1 MKRVFACLLG
11 VICAGL
17 VVLVFYSKLT
27 IPQVSPLLK
36 RYELR
41 TLDYRMRYSLS
52 PTVSPAIKIVLV
64 DDVNNL
70 STKLATFIR
79 LVSLENNGQFKPKVI
94 GLNYRF
100 DAAVND
106 ELVSIA
112 SAANNVYYGYSFVF
126 DPQQATPEPEN
137 QDILPFRLEL
147 TDVGETG
154 QQVFEAQ
161 RVELPAYKYLTTAR
175 SIGFVNTLPDIDGVF
190 RRIPLFL
197 TYQNR
202 WYGSLPLL
210 MAMDYLKIESV
221 DITFYPGQYIE
232 VAKEDGGFTKIPVN
246 EYGEMLIDFAST
258 PSQGILAPYHTVSM
272 EQDIL
277 AKMHDPAALSEALN
291 SFKDAIVLVGSGGN
305 QPVPISDSYPLI
317 GMLAS
322 FINNILTEHFLIE
335 LPTEILI
342 GIVVFVGA
350 LIGFLL
356 GTRRF
361 LMKFVFAFFF
371 CLLYAGIAYGA
382 YVQFH
387 LILPILPPVLT
398 VTLTLLATS
407 VLIHRS
413 RQEGRE
419 RRLSDIPHPKKSEG
433 KQKKRKIATPQANDA
448 HGLEETLTE
457 IREDLDR
464 KSYRLRS
471 KIEELRLIQEEMDAH
486 HHDHSGQVASL
497 QKEIRAREIEIK
509 GLLAK
514 EEELSRQL
522 ENLPNQENA
531 GFMYKDA
538 SEKMVRIFEKH
549 GVAVRSQALL
559 QACYRVEK
567 LSKSSIAVL
576 IQGERGTGKNVLAEI
591 IREVSTRHN
600 RPVLHVVCDGDMDM
614 LEDDLFGHRKGAF
627 PGADDHRIGL
637 LRKVDGGTLVLQE
650 IGNLSLE
657 IQTRLIQAARGK
669 AVRPLGEDVLYPS
682 DVRMIATTTKDLRE
696 LVTQGKFRE
705 DLYRYFSVYPI
716 MLSPLRDRK
725 EDIPGLVAHFVKVSN
740 RAHSKAVEHV
750 PDETINRLI
759 QYDWPGNVQ
768 ELETII
774 ERAIIEVPTGE
785 KTLSEEMIRFDN
797 DMFTGGI
804 SDPGMLNYLIAL
816 LDEDREL
823 PAYQP
828 LREKVLA
835 EIQRVYCSRLLRRHH
850 GDAKNAAIDAGL
862 KVETFKKM
870 LTELQIDSEN
880 YRY

>member
-1 MKRVFACLLG
+1 MKRLFACLLG
-11 VICAGL
+11 VICASIVAFL
-17 VVLVFYSKLT
+17 FYGTLN
-27 IPQVSPLLK
+27 IPTVSPLL
-36 RYELR
+36 RRLELR
-41 TLDYRMRYSLS
+41 TFDYRMRYGIS
-52 PTVSPAIKIVLV
+52 PAISPAIKIVLV

-79 LVSLENNGQFKPKVI
+79 LVSIENNGQFKPKVI

-112 SAANNVYYGYSFVF
+112 SAANNVYYGYSFLF
-126 DPQQATPEPEN
+126 DPQQTTPEAEN

-147 TDVGETG
+147 TDIGETG

-175 SIGFVNTLPDIDGVF
+175 SIGFVNTLPDTDGVF

-197 TYQNR
+197 TYQNH

-246 EYGEMLIDFAST
+246 KYGEMLIDFATAGLHGEQS
-258 PSQGILAPYHTVSM
+258 PYQTFLM

-277 AKMHDPAALSEALN
+277 AKMDDPAALSEVLA

-305 QPVPISDSYPLI
+305 QPVPVSDSYPLT
-317 GMLAS
+317 GLLAN
-322 FINNILTEHFLIE
+322 FINNILTDHFLVE
-335 LPTEILI
+335 LHSGILI
-342 GIVVFVGA
+342 GIVLLVGA
-350 LIGFLL
+350 LTGLIL
-356 GTRRF
+356 GYRRF
-361 LMKFVFAFFF
+361 LSKFMLTVFF
-371 CLLYAGIAYGA
+371 CLLYGGIAYGA
-382 YVQFH
+382 YVEFH
-387 LILPILPPVLT
+387 VILPMLPSALAIALT
-398 VTLTLLATS
+398 FVVTSLL
-407 VLIHRS
+407 I
-413 RQEGRE
+413 RQTRRTTHTNRFTDE
-419 RRLSDIPHPKKSEG
+419 RRPKVESKE
-433 KQKKRKIATPQANDA
+433 KKRKPTKPEANEVAD
-448 HGLEETLTE
+448 LEQTLTE

-514 EEELSRQL
+514 EEELSRQI
-522 ENLPNQENA
+522 ENHPSQDNE

-538 SEKMVRIFEKH
+538 SEKMRRIFEKH
-549 GVAVRSQALL
+549 GIIVRSQALL
-559 QACYRVEK
+559 QAIYRIEK

-576 IQGERGTGKNVLAEI
+576 IQGERGTGKNVLADI

-637 LRKVDGGTLVLQE
+637 LRKVDGGTLVLEE

-657 IQTRLIQAARGK
+657 IQTRLLQAARGK

-696 LVTQGKFRE
+696 LVAQGKFRE

-716 MLSPLRDRK
+716 ILPPLRERK
-725 EDIPGLVAHFVKVSN
+725 EDIPGLVAHFVKVFN
-740 RAHSKAVEHV
+740 RTHSKAVERV
-750 PDETINRLI
+750 PDETINLLI

-768 ELETII
+768 ELETVI
-774 ERAIIEVPTGE
+774 ERAMIEVPTGE
-785 KTLSEEMIRFDN
+785 MTLSEHLIRFDSHV
-797 DMFTGGI
+797 FTGGI
-804 SDPGMLNYLIAL
+804 GDPGMLNYLIAL

-828 LREKVLA
+828 LREKVLS
-835 EIQRVYCSRLLRRHH
+835 EIQRVYCTRLLRRHH
-850 GDAKNAAIDAGL
+850 GDVKNAAVEAGL
-862 KVETFKKM
+862 KAETFKKM
-870 LTELQIDSEN
+870 LTELQIDPEN